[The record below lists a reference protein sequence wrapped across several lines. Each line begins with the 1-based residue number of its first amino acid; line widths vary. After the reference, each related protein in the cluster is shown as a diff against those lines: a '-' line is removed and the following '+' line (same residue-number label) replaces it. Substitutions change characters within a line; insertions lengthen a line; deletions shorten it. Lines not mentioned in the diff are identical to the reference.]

1 MLLFYWTEILLFM
14 LSSPLFCNKVFVL
27 SSNTSLV
34 WLLLSQVLDEQL
46 VGLLKEYIL
55 YQHFCWNVIFA
66 VFFFFY
72 IWKVGDITRVPVQW
86 ALYPI
91 QPLQNTW
98 TIAFLSMNVPAFA
111 LTTAFLSLNVLAFA
125 LCCVQ
130 AISFEMPVLISNWLI
145 ILRSLEK

>member
-66 VFFFFY
+66 VFFFFLHLKG
-72 IWKVGDITRVPVQW
+72 WWHHQSSCSVG
-86 ALYPI
+86 
-91 QPLQNTW
+91 
-98 TIAFLSMNVPAFA
+98 F
-111 LTTAFLSLNVLAFA
+111 
-125 LCCVQ
+125 
-130 AISFEMPVLISNWLI
+130 ISNSAITKYLDNSI
-145 ILRSLEK
+145 SEYECASFCSDNSISEFECAGFCSLLCSSHFFWDACSYL